1 MSKIDEK
8 FYDRADEH
16 INLSNSQVK
25 GNVNVGEVSASMM
38 FGLSRFNAFMSAI
51 GCKNAIEL
59 ENAKEKNIKYFT
71 TQYEKMLRENVQD
84 YIDNFE
90 KYMK

>member
-51 GCKNAIEL
+51 GYKNAIEL